1 MLKNSWMDKVD
12 AAQIKKLD
20 ERENALADS
29 VLSLFVKGFTSAH
42 AEALTPAELKALK
55 EAPKDQKPE
64 EVVKKAWAYYATLA
78 FPIGFMD
85 RRLPEEDLIQAIV
98 AEIPAMIQRW
108 KGYENLDTFLT
119 LEVRNVTR
127 RLARA
132 FRSSL
137 KVSVRDQ
144 EKLEG
149 INACQ
154 LDLRQGPE
162 IHHLG
167 LLMSTPE
174 VREQFT
180 RPTLVRL
187 LEHQTA
193 VRSTRMGLQA
203 NHVEP
208 LGKSEQAA
216 WDALLFLW
224 NELMETG
231 SARYSAIASQF
242 NAVVVKAT
250 SKEDRRLS
258 PSQVEELLETEAT
271 AKSIQSLDYQL
282 DGGETAGAYIGTIDG
297 GGYDPAAAAEALLG
311 PEAAFGSTEIKEESE
326 EVVMP
331 APDLKPIVWV
341 MVVSGNCISFVD
353 AEEIHATEK
362 SSTVKPGKFDKPQYP
377 AVEHPVLV

>member
-1 MLKNSWMDKVD
+1 MTKNSWMGAVD
-12 AAQIKKLD
+12 NAKAKKLSD
-20 ERENALADS
+20 RESAVADS
-29 VLSLFVKGFTSAH
+29 VLSLFIKGFRGSD

-55 EAPKDQKPE
+55 ESPKDQKPDE
-64 EVVKKAWAYYATLA
+64 IVKKAWAYYAALA

-85 RRLPEEDLIQAIV
+85 RRLPEEDLIQATV

-108 KGYENLDTFLT
+108 KGYESLDTFLM
-119 LEVRNVTR
+119 LEIRNVTR

-167 LLMSTPE
+167 LLMATPE
-174 VREQFT
+174 MREQFT

-187 LEHQTA
+187 LTHQTA

-203 NHVEP
+203 DHAEP
-208 LGKSEQAA
+208 LSKSETEA
-216 WDALLFLW
+216 WNALLFLW
-224 NELMETG
+224 NEMMETS
-231 SARYSAIASQF
+231 SARYSAIAAQF

-250 SKEDRRLS
+250 SKDDRRLS

-271 AKSIQSLDYQL
+271 AKSIASLDYQL
-282 DGGETAGAYIGTIDG
+282 DGGETAGAYIGTADG

-311 PEAAFGSTEIKEESE
+311 LEAPFGSVEIQEESE
-326 EVVMP
+326 EAVMP
-331 APDLKPIVWV
+331 APDQRPVVWV
-341 MVVSGNCISFVD
+341 MVVSNTGVSFVD
-353 AEEIHATEK
+353 AE
-362 SSTVKPGKFDKPQYP
+362 TVTAGERVTKPGKFLKPEYP
-377 AVEHPVLV
+377 AVNSHTLV

>member
-1 MLKNSWMDKVD
+1 MPKNSWMEKVD
-12 AAQIKKLD
+12 AAKGKKLE
-20 ERENALADS
+20 ERENSLADS
-29 VLSLFVKGFTSAH
+29 VLSMFVKGFQAAH
-42 AEALTPAELKALK
+42 ADALTPAELKALK
-55 EAPKDQKPE
+55 EAAKDQKPE
-64 EVVKKAWAYYATLA
+64 EIVKKAWAYYATLA
-78 FPIGFMD
+78 FPVGFMD
-85 RRLPEEDLIQAIV
+85 RRLPEEDLIQSIV
-98 AEIPAMIQRW
+98 SEIPGMLQRW
-108 KGYENLDTFLT
+108 KGYENLDTFLM
-119 LEVRNVTR
+119 LEIRNVTR

-167 LLMSTPE
+167 LLMGTPE

-203 NHVEP
+203 DHAEP
-208 LGKSEQAA
+208 LSKNESEA
-216 WDALLFLW
+216 WDALMFLW
-224 NELMETG
+224 GEMME
-231 SARYSAIASQF
+231 SSAARYSAIASQF

-250 SKEDRRLS
+250 SKDDRRLS

-271 AKSIQSLDYQL
+271 AKSIASLDYQL
-282 DGGETAGAYIGTIDG
+282 DGGETAGAYIGTVDG
-297 GGYDPAAAAEALLG
+297 GGYDPVAASEAQLGAESQ
-311 PEAAFGSTEIKEESE
+311 FGSVEINEEPE
-326 EVVMP
+326 EVVMT
-331 APDLKPIVWV
+331 APDQKPVVWV
-341 MVVSGNCISFVD
+341 MVVTDGGVSFVD
-353 AEEIHATEK
+353 AEVVHATEK
-362 SSTVKPGKFDKPQYP
+362 VTKPGKFNKPEYP
-377 AVEHPVLV
+377 AVAQPALV